1 MNRMLV
7 LSPAHLKAVRQPRH
21 RARSRLY
28 TRVPP
33 HRLAAYL
40 CVPPRRYDA
49 MTAPL
54 LYGRR

>member
-33 HRLAAYL
+33 RRLAAYL